1 MKSVT
6 LIAASILIW
15 SAQLAI
21 ADKATGKKDAT
32 DSHPVYK
39 VVKHV
44 EEAPVA
50 KFTAEIHPIVIK
62 GSKFFDSVTK
72 DQFYVKGYT
81 STDESAK
88 SFLYFSLLTFIVN
101 TELPI
106 SHGAWL
112 LPMQTPFLIP
122 LPTQRHA
129 KSQLNS

>member
-1 MKSVT
+1 MKSIT

-15 SAQLAI
+15 SVQLAI

-44 EEAPVA
+44 EEAPVT
-50 KFTAEIHPIVIK
+50 KSTAEIHPIVVK

-88 SFLYFSLLTFIVN
+88 STLPFSY
-101 TELPI
+101 
-106 SHGAWL
+106 
-112 LPMQTPFLIP
+112 
-122 LPTQRHA
+122 
-129 KSQLNS
+129 